1 VNSLPVAEFTR
12 LAALDVR
19 ALVLPLVFG
28 LGLYLLLTAQPVGRP
43 KPDLG
48 ERLRSLDVDERIRQ
62 AELGRHGTRPLF
74 ASRLLEGML
83 RPIVEDIG
91 RALRG
96 VLLRLGLAGGR
107 RLEQRLR
114 VVRPGVDAVQF
125 MGEKVAAGV
134 IVAATFPFMNV
145 LHIGPFGAWPVWV
158 WLLGFIAGFSLPD
171 WDLER
176 RAARRRGLIL
186 MELPT
191 ILDMLTLATSAGMA
205 LEQALEEVA
214 RQSEGVVAR
223 ELRLLTRELALG
235 QRRNLP
241 DALVGLTERLGVT
254 EVDHVLGRLS
264 AAYEQGLPLGQALP
278 AHAQAL
284 RERQRLH
291 IVEEGGK
298 ASVRM
303 LLPVAVLILPVLFV
317 VVLVPAAAE
326 LTRLGG

>member
-1 VNSLPVAEFTR
+1 MSGGGVLQSVQLTAVDAR
-12 LAALDVR
+12 VV
-19 ALVLPLVFG
+19 VLPLVLG
-28 LGLYLLLTAQPVGRP
+28 LGLYLVLTAQPIGRP

-48 ERLRSLDVDERIRQ
+48 ERLRRLDVDERIRV
-62 AELGRHGTRPLF
+62 AELGRHASRPLF
-74 ASRLLEGML
+74 ASRLLENML
-83 RPIVEDIG
+83 RPMIEDAG
-91 RALRG
+91 RLLRML
-96 VLLRLGLAGGR
+96 LLRLGLAGGR
-107 RLEQRLR
+107 ELEARLR
-114 VVRPGVDAVQF
+114 VLRPGVEVVQF
-125 MGEKVAAGV
+125 LGEKVAAGV
-134 IVAATFPFMNV
+134 IVAITFPLMNL
-145 LHIGPFGAWPVWV
+145 LHIEPLGAWPVWL
-158 WLLGFIAGFSLPD
+158 WLVGFGLGFVLPD
-171 WDLER
+171 VDLDR
-176 RAARRRGLIL
+176 RARLRHGLVL

-214 RQSEGVVAR
+214 RHSQGVVAQ
-223 ELRLLTRELALG
+223 ELRLVARELALG

-241 DALVGLTERLGVT
+241 EALGALGERLAT
-254 EVDHVLGRLS
+254 REVEHILGRMS
-264 AAYEQGLPLGQALP
+264 AAYEQGLPLGQVLP

-303 LLPVAVLILPVLFV
+303 LLPVALLILPALFV

>member
-1 VNSLPVAEFTR
+1 MSGGGVLQSVQLTAVDAR
-12 LAALDVR
+12 VV
-19 ALVLPLVFG
+19 VLPLVLG
-28 LGLYLLLTAQPVGRP
+28 LGLYLVLTAQPIGRP

-48 ERLRSLDVDERIRQ
+48 ERLRRLDVDERIRV
-62 AELGRHGTRPLF
+62 AELGRHASRPLF
-74 ASRLLEGML
+74 ASRLLENML
-83 RPIVEDIG
+83 RPMIEDAG
-91 RALRG
+91 RLLRML
-96 VLLRLGLAGGR
+96 LLRLGLAGGR
-107 RLEQRLR
+107 ELEARLR
-114 VVRPGVDAVQF
+114 VLRPGVEVVQF
-125 MGEKVAAGV
+125 LGEKVAAGV
-134 IVAATFPFMNV
+134 IVAITFPLMNL
-145 LHIGPFGAWPVWV
+145 LHIEPLGAWPVWL
-158 WLLGFIAGFSLPD
+158 WLVGFGLGFVLPD
-171 WDLER
+171 VDLDR
-176 RAARRRGLIL
+176 RARLRHGLVL

-214 RQSEGVVAR
+214 RHSEGVVAQ
-223 ELRLLTRELALG
+223 ELRLVARELALG

-241 DALVGLTERLGVT
+241 EALGALGERLAT
-254 EVDHVLGRLS
+254 REVEHILGRMS
-264 AAYEQGLPLGQALP
+264 AAYEQGLPLGQVLP

-303 LLPVAVLILPVLFV
+303 LLPVALLILPALFV